1 MGNTSKIVLIHLI
14 KSPRAHDGCF
24 AGPSEFIW
32 LVSQLHQILFIAQLI
47 TFNVVLWE
55 GRRCKLQQA
64 V

>member
-1 MGNTSKIVLIHLI
+1 MLIHLI
-14 KSPRAHDGCF
+14 KSPHAHDGCF